1 MTTDASD
8 SHTQR
13 VDVEAVADGSH
24 PVEDDAEADNTEA
37 DADADVAN
45 SDGLGGS
52 EGDDCRGPPL
62 LLATL
67 AAMATTATTATAVT
81 AAARAVTVAIAAAAA
96 RISDSP
102 F

>member
-13 VDVEAVADGSH
+13 VDVEAIADGSH
-24 PVEDDAEADNTEA
+24 PVEDDTEADNTEADA

-67 AAMATTATTATAVT
+67 AAMATTATTTAVT
-81 AAARAVTVAIAAAAA
+81 AAA
-96 RISDSP
+96 P
-102 F
+102 

>member
-1 MTTDASD
+1 MSQTTQQMTTDASD

-67 AAMATTATTATAVT
+67 AAMATTATTTATAVT
-81 AAARAVTVAIAAAAA
+81 AAA
-96 RISDSP
+96 P
-102 F
+102 

>member
-8 SHTQR
+8 SHKQR

-24 PVEDDAEADNTEA
+24 PVEDDDDADADNTEA
-37 DADADVAN
+37 DADADVDN

-67 AAMATTATTATAVT
+67 AARATTATAVT
-81 AAARAVTVAIAAAAA
+81 AAA
-96 RISDSP
+96 P
-102 F
+102 